1 MIRKAFPIALW
12 GVLSGVCSLHGAF
25 AAELRGLAL
34 STGAGGAQLTLELSG
49 AASTRVFKL
58 DHPDRVVLDLTG
70 TQLAKGVRAPSPAG
84 VVSGVRI
91 GRQPHGTL
99 RLVMEL
105 KNPLAAR
112 TALLRGESG
121 RRLVLTLGEP
131 AVASAAGVAAATA
144 AGGRAPTPAS
154 APTPG
159 SASTPGL
166 APALALAPTAA
177 TSTPAPALAPA
188 TALAPTRTPA
198 LAPARAAV
206 NPASSAVTTELPGT
220 KVVRAVHAPGEAERD
235 VVVAVDA
242 GHGGDDPGAIGHGGT
257 REKDVTLAIAR
268 ALAER
273 IDAEPGMRAVL
284 TRNRDEFLE
293 LRDRIARAHA
303 AHADMFVSVHADSI
317 ADRSIAGAS
326 VYVLSVHG
334 ASSEAARWLAE
345 RENSADLV
353 AGTRAVDQ
361 GALEPVLID
370 AAQSEM
376 IGISATAAERVV
388 SALEG
393 VGEVRKAQVQRAGFV
408 VLKSRDIPSML
419 IETAYI
425 SNPAEERRLR
435 SPAQQARLADAIASG
450 VRRYFL
456 QNPPDGTRIKQ
467 ERRTLA
473 SAGAS
478 ATAATVH

>member
-1 MIRKAFPIALW
+1 MIRKVFRGALLA
-12 GVLSGVCSLHGAF
+12 VLSGFCVIHGAS
-25 AAELRGLAL
+25 AAELRGLVL

-49 AASTRVFKL
+49 PASHHLFTL
-58 DHPDRVVLDLTG
+58 DHPDRVVIDLTG
-70 TQLAKGVRAPSPAG
+70 THVSKGTHAPSPAG
-84 VVSGVRI
+84 VVSSVRL

-99 RLVMEL
+99 RVVVEL
-105 KNPLAAR
+105 KGRLVVHATSGN
-112 TALLRGESG
+112 TGGG
-121 RRLVLTLGEP
+121 RRLVVTLGEA
-131 AVASAAGVAAATA
+131 AVAGPAGMTAGTATA
-144 AGGRAPTPAS
+144 GSPAPTTPARTP
-154 APTPG
+154 ARAGEPAAEPAAEPTV
-159 SASTPGL
+159 
-166 APALALAPTAA
+166 PAAL
-177 TSTPAPALAPA
+177 TSVPAPAAV
-188 TALAPTRTPA
+188 TAA
-198 LAPARAAV
+198 
-206 NPASSAVTTELPGT
+206 PASS
-220 KVVRAVHAPGEAERD
+220 KVVRAVHAPGDAERD

-273 IDAEPGMRAVL
+273 INAEPGMRAVL

-293 LRDRIARAHA
+293 LHDRIARAHA
-303 AHADMFVSVHADSI
+303 AHADMFISVHADSI
-317 ADRSIAGAS
+317 ADRSIGGAS

-353 AGTRAVDQ
+353 AGARAVDQ
-361 GALEPVLID
+361 DALEPVLID

-388 SALEG
+388 GALEG

-450 VRRYFL
+450 VRSYFL
-456 QNPPDGTRIKQ
+456 QNPPDGTRIKE

-473 SAGAS
+473 SAGGS
-478 ATAATVH
+478 ATAATVQ